1 MNQTLL
7 QHARSL
13 GFGLALLSGFA
24 TGALAAEPLVDAA
37 WAKAN
42 AGKPG
47 VVFIDFQPASDFLR
61 AHIPGAVNSNFAKD
75 GWREERAA
83 DKVPDMLPEPG
94 KLAEMIGKLG
104 IDNDT
109 HVVMVPPGM
118 NSTDMGIGTRIYW
131 TFKVLGHDNVS
142 LLDGGMAGY
151 AKDKANPLEG
161 GAPKI
166 TPKTFKVNLRKDM
179 IVTADDVKK
188 AKAAGIPL
196 VDNRPEDQF
205 VGINRH
211 PRATQSG
218 TLEGA
223 RNLPNG
229 WLTVNGLGEF
239 RKKADLE
246 KLYKVAG
253 VSPSGD
259 QINFCNT
266 GHWASVGW
274 FVSSE
279 LMGNKKARM
288 YDGSMTEWTI
298 TKAGPVEQKVKL
310 D

>member
-1 MNQTLL
+1 MNQLL
-7 QHARSL
+7 NKWRNVVL
-13 GFGLALLSGFA
+13 GLSFVTAAAGS
-24 TGALAAEPLVDAA
+24 ALAAEPLVDAV

-42 AGKPG
+42 AGKQG
-47 VVFIDFQPASDFLR
+47 VVFIDFQPATDFMR
-61 AHIPGAVNSNFAKD
+61 GHIPGAVNTNFAKD
-75 GWREERAA
+75 GWREERAS
-83 DKVPDMLPEPG
+83 DKVPDMLGEPA
-94 KLAEMIGKLG
+94 KLAELIGKLG

-109 HVVMVPPGM
+109 HVVMVPPGA
-118 NSTDMGIGTRIYW
+118 NSTDMGMGTRIYW
-131 TFKVLGHDNVS
+131 TFKVN
-142 LLDGGMAGY
+142 
-151 AKDKANPLEG
+151 
-161 GAPKI
+161 
-166 TPKTFKVNLRKDM
+166 FRKDM
-179 IVTADDVKK
+179 IATADDVKK

-211 PRATQSG
+211 PKSTASG

-223 RNLPNG
+223 KNFPNA
-229 WLTVNGLGEF
+229 WMTVNGQGEF
-239 RKKADLE
+239 RKKPELE

-253 VSPSGD
+253 VPTSGE

-279 LMGNKKARM
+279 LMGNKNARM

-298 TKAGPVEQKVKL
+298 TKAGPVDQKIKL

>member
-1 MNQTLL
+1 MNQLL
-7 QHARSL
+7 NKWRNVVL
-13 GFGLALLSGFA
+13 GLSFVTAAAGS
-24 TGALAAEPLVDAA
+24 ALAAEPLVDAA

-42 AGKPG
+42 AGKQG
-47 VVFIDFQPASDFLR
+47 VVFIDFQPATDFMR
-61 AHIPGAVNSNFAKD
+61 GHIPGAVNSNFAKD
-75 GWREERAA
+75 GWRAERAS
-83 DKVPDMLPEPG
+83 DKVPDMLGEPG
-94 KLAEMIGKLG
+94 KLAELIGKLG

-109 HVVMVPPGM
+109 HVVMVPPGS

-142 LLDGGMAGY
+142 LLDGGMVAY
-151 AKDKANPLEG
+151 TKDKTNPLET
-161 GAPKI
+161 GAAKI
-166 TPKTFKVNLRKDM
+166 TPKTFKVNFRKDM
-179 IVTADDVKK
+179 IATADDVKK

-211 PRATQSG
+211 PKSTASG

-223 RNLPNG
+223 KNFPNA
-229 WLTVNGLGEF
+229 WMTVNGQGEF
-239 RKKADLE
+239 RKKPELE

-253 VSPSGD
+253 VPTSGE

-279 LMGNKKARM
+279 LMGNKNARM

-298 TKAGPVEQKVKL
+298 TKAGPVDQKIKL

>member
-1 MNQTLL
+1 MKTIFVTNGRKLGI
-7 QHARSL
+7 SL
-13 GFGLALLSGFA
+13 AFLVTLSGS
-24 TGALAAEPLVDAA
+24 ALAADPLVDAA

-42 AGKPG
+42 AGKAG
-47 VVFIDFQPASDFLR
+47 VVFIDFQPATDFMR
-61 AHIPGAVNSNFAKD
+61 GHIPGAVNSNFAKD
-75 GWREERAA
+75 GWREERAS
-83 DKVPDMLPEPG
+83 DKVPDMLAEPS
-94 KLAEMIGKLG
+94 KLAELIGKLG

-109 HVVMVPPGM
+109 HVVMVPPGL

-131 TFKVLGHDNVS
+131 TFKVLGHDKVS
-142 LLDGGMAGY
+142 LLDGGMATY
-151 AKDKANPLEG
+151 TKDKANPLET
-161 GAPKI
+161 GAAKI
-166 TPKTFKVNLRKDM
+166 APKTFKVNLRKDM
-179 IVTADDVKK
+179 ITTAEDVKK

-211 PRATQSG
+211 PKATASG

-223 RNLPNG
+223 KNFPNG
-229 WLTVNGLGEF
+229 WMTVNGQGEF
-239 RKKADLE
+239 RKKAELE
-246 KLYKVAG
+246 KLFKVAG
-253 VSPSGD
+253 VATQGD